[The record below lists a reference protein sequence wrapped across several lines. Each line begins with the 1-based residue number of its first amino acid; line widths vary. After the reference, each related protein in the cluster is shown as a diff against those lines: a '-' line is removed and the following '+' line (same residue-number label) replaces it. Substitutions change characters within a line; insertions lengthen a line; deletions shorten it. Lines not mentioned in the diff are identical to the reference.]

1 MKNHINIKDWQLSW
15 VENAT
20 VIKNEIR
27 IKTPN
32 DIIAGNYP
40 TIQATVPG
48 NFELDFMRE
57 GLLDDVYMG
66 ENSVK
71 TQKLENLH
79 LYYFTEFVYTSK
91 EGYDSVLCFE
101 GVDTAAEIYL
111 DGELLGFVENMLH
124 AHRFDIN
131 GLKNGKHTLLV
142 HILPSTIYARKFDI
156 PAMCYGMKYNHDG
169 IMLRKP
175 GYMFGWDI
183 MPRIVSGGLWKPVR
197 IEYLPK
203 SRIVNPYTYTQNLWG
218 LNLEVAHLVTTMK
231 IETEADFMSDFKVEI
246 KGKCGESEF
255 YQEYRAYCARN
266 GEYARS
272 TTDFYTG
279 LETAGFT
286 RKKTKAGI
294 MITGIRLKSEF
305 LD

>member
-1 MKNHINIKDWQLSW
+1 MKKNINIKDWQLSW

-32 DIIAGNYP
+32 DIIAGNHP
-40 TIQATVPG
+40 TIQATVPD

-156 PAMCYGMKYNHDG
+156 PAMCYG
-169 IMLRKP
+169 L
-175 GYMFGWDI
+175 
-183 MPRIVSGGLWKPVR
+183 
-197 IEYLPK
+197 
-203 SRIVNPYTYTQNLWG
+203 
-218 LNLEVAHLVTTMK
+218 
-231 IETEADFMSDFKVEI
+231 
-246 KGKCGESEF
+246 
-255 YQEYRAYCARN
+255 
-266 GEYARS
+266 
-272 TTDFYTG
+272 
-279 LETAGFT
+279 
-286 RKKTKAGI
+286 
-294 MITGIRLKSEF
+294 
-305 LD
+305 